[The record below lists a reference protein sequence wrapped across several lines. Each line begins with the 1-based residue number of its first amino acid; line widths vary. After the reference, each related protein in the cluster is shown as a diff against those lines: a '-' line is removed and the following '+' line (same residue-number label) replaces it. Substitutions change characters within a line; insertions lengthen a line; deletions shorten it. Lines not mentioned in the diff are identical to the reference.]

1 MAARRPWTASAGA
14 GAGALPR
21 GPGEKTRMGKQGP
34 KQSRRKAMHSQ
45 RFKAFASKAP
55 VLNFFVSVVSVLSL
69 AVPGAGGLWETM
81 AKASAR
87 EAPSLRPPSQR
98 LPAAIARRP
107 WMGPMREGRP
117 RCGSQ
122 AKAGS
127 TRRCSRAVPH
137 PSTNRA
143 LCRLTSEVRGDPVFS
158 TRYGRHRNQSFSCRH
173 SITAPLPF
181 REVKKKDKERVTA
194 PDGVPGRSPTPVL
207 TGPCAA

>member
-1 MAARRPWTASAGA
+1 MAASNEVCVTSLSSWPSVAPG
-14 GAGALPR
+14 LPAPEPEQEPCL
-21 GPGEKTRMGKQGP
+21 GGQEKRQGLEKQGP
-34 KQSRRKAMHSQ
+34 KRSRRKAMHSQ

-107 WMGPMREGRP
+107 WMGPMRAGRP

-143 LCRLTSEVRGDPVFS
+143 LRGLTSEVRRDPVYS
-158 TRYGRHRNQSFSCRH
+158 TRYGRQR
-173 SITAPLPF
+173 
-181 REVKKKDKERVTA
+181 
-194 PDGVPGRSPTPVL
+194 
-207 TGPCAA
+207 

>member
-1 MAARRPWTASAGA
+1 MAASDEVCVTSLLSWPPRRPWAASAGA

-143 LCRLTSEVRGDPVFS
+143 LRGLTSEVRRDPVYS
-158 TRYGRHRNQSFSCRH
+158 TRYGRQR
-173 SITAPLPF
+173 
-181 REVKKKDKERVTA
+181 
-194 PDGVPGRSPTPVL
+194 
-207 TGPCAA
+207 